1 MRFERI
7 FIVLAS
13 VVALSA
19 GPASAASSSPPQRL
33 RSALL
38 MYPLIVSDS
47 TRNTRVEIVNLTGTE
62 KQLKCVYLTGEHCSE
77 TNFYVTLT
85 ANQPMSWLASQG
97 TFNSKSRSAVPP
109 FYGTGQ
115 LQCAVEPEQPD
126 VDFHNAIQGRAVVFR
141 SDGSDGETLGY
152 GAVGFQR
159 LTGGDFTGR
168 ADLDGS
174 TYTQCPDELH
184 FAFLASDTGSDSEIV
199 LVPCSQDVLTST
211 PTTVVQIRIVNEFEQ
226 TLSASF
232 TVSCQAH
239 SELDRIS
246 SAFTRATLGSETGH
260 VILRGVQSPILGMV
274 IDRFTPGDPAAAAN
288 EPILRGGRSATVVI
302 P

>member
-1 MRFERI
+1 MRIDRI
-7 FIVLAS
+7 FIVLVAL
-13 VVALSA
+13 VVLSA
-19 GPASAASSSPPQRL
+19 GSVSADSSPPQRL

-38 MYPLIVSDS
+38 MYPLIVNDG
-47 TRNTRVEIVNLTGTE
+47 TRNTRVEIVNLTGSE
-62 KQLKCVYLTGEHCSE
+62 KQLKCVYLSGTRCAE
-77 TNFYVTLT
+77 TNFFITLT

-97 TFNSKSRSAVPP
+97 TFNSKSFTAVPP

-115 LQCAVEPEQPD
+115 LQCVVEPEQPD
-126 VDFHNAIQGRAVVFR
+126 VDFHNAIQGRAVVF
-141 SDGSDGETLGY
+141 GTDGETLGY

-159 LTGGDFTGR
+159 LTSGEFTGR
-168 ADLDGS
+168 ADLDGV

-184 FAFLASDTGSDSEIV
+184 FAFLASDSGSDSEIV
-199 LVPCSQDVLTST
+199 LVPCSQDVLTTVPS
-211 PTTVVQIRIVNEFEQ
+211 TVVQIRVVNEFEQ
-226 TLSASF
+226 VLSASF
-232 TVSCQAH
+232 TVSCQAS

-260 VILRGVQSPILGMV
+260 AILRGVQSPILGMV